1 LILLEFD
8 MKNAAKVMATA
19 GAVSAALMMA
29 ASQQAV
35 AQDFVPEKC
44 YGVSEAGKND
54 CAAGPGTTCAG
65 TSTVDGQGNAWIYV
79 PQGTCEKLVN
89 GSLSETD
96 QNIPS

>member
-1 LILLEFD
+1 

-29 ASQQAV
+29 TSHQAV

-44 YGVSEAGKND
+44 FGVSESGKND
-54 CAAGPGTTCAG
+54 CAAGPGTSCAG

-79 PQGTCEKLVN
+79 PQGTCEKLVH
-89 GSLSETD
+89 GSLGATD
-96 QNIPS
+96 LNLPG